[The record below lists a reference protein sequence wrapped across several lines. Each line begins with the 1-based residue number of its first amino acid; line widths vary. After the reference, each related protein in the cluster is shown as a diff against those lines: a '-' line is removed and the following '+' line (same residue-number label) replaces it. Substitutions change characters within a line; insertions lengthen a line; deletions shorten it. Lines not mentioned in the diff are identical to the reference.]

1 VLRRKTNGIRIR
13 SKVKRAN
20 YDETHIRARQLVLS
34 CLEMICKGS
43 KKMASRRARELF
55 MCLLCI
61 ACLPV
66 ALCGPQVWDVDRL
79 IRARNPG
86 ASFTTTVRPNTT
98 WQTLRSITYNPL
110 LEAGAVGSAS
120 VEEAS
125 LVRRVKP
132 TKDLDSSSRQN
143 KVSIWLIL
151 VTMSGLSLLW
161 TTHR

>member
-1 VLRRKTNGIRIR
+1 
-13 SKVKRAN
+13 
-20 YDETHIRARQLVLS
+20 
-34 CLEMICKGS
+34 MICKGG
-43 KKMASRRARELF
+43 KKMASRRDLWCF
-55 MCLLCI
+55 VCLVIL
-61 ACLPV
+61 ASLPT

-132 TKDLDSSSRQN
+132 TKDIESVSRSN
-143 KVSIWLIL
+143 KVSILVL
-151 VTMSGLSLLW
+151 CVTMWSLFMSWALQ
-161 TTHR
+161 R

>member
-1 VLRRKTNGIRIR
+1 
-13 SKVKRAN
+13 
-20 YDETHIRARQLVLS
+20 
-34 CLEMICKGS
+34 
-43 KKMASRRARELF
+43 MASRRVQWLF
-55 MCLLCI
+55 ACLLCI

-66 ALCGPQVWDVDRL
+66 ALGGPQVWDVDRL

-132 TKDLDSSSRQN
+132 TKDIESASRQN

-161 TTHR
+161 TQRR

>member
-1 VLRRKTNGIRIR
+1 MVCPVMK
-13 SKVKRAN
+13 
-20 YDETHIRARQLVLS
+20 
-34 CLEMICKGS
+34 CKGG
-43 KKMASRRARELF
+43 KKMASRRELWCF
-55 MCLLCI
+55 VGLMCL
-61 ACLPV
+61 ACLPTV
-66 ALCGPQVWDVDRL
+66 LCGPQVWDVDRL

-132 TKDLDSSSRQN
+132 TKDIESGSRLN
-143 KVSIWLIL
+143 KVSIWVLC
-151 VTMSGLSLLW
+151 VTMLGLSSFW
-161 TTHR
+161 TLNR